1 MTRSLIG
8 LVVFLIT
15 AAAVTATAHA
25 EFRIERIHPAYGP
38 VGPERKSLEYYPE
51 DEILFRYLLTGVKT
65 TNRGEVDV
73 DITIR
78 VLDADGSL
86 LVEKTNPLKGVV
98 ALGGACVPGSAH
110 VTPSDRMKPGNYKL
124 QVRARDN
131 LSGDTASFERELIL
145 REATFTSVSQ
155 RFFLDADGKV
165 SSGASGIVGQAI
177 HYRMGVIGFDR
188 SKGRIQTNLDMEIVD
203 RDGNKVLAQPIKA
216 TFKNEDADAVKQI
229 SLINFTG
236 FFALNRAG
244 SFTLQ
249 FTFTDPIGG
258 QKSRFEVPLEVLEP

>member
-1 MTRSLIG
+1 MTRSLFG
-8 LVVFLIT
+8 LVVFL
-15 AAAVTATAHA
+15 VTATAHA
-25 EFRIERIHPAYGP
+25 EFRIEKIHPAYGP
-38 VGPERKSLEYYPE
+38 VGPERKSWEYYPD
-51 DEILFRYLLTGVKT
+51 DEILVRYLLAGVKT
-65 TNRGEVDV
+65 TEKGEVDV

-86 LVEKTNPLKGVV
+86 LVEKTNPIKGVV
-98 ALGGACVPGSAH
+98 ALGGACLPGSAH
-110 VTPSDRMKPGNYKL
+110 VTPNDRMKPGNYRL
-124 QVRARDN
+124 QVKARDN
-131 LSGDTASFERELIL
+131 LSGDTASFEREVIL
-145 REATFTSVSQ
+145 RQATFTSVSQ

-165 SSGASGIVGQAI
+165 SGGAGGIVGQAI
-177 HYRMGVIGFDR
+177 YYRIGVIGFDR
-188 SKGRIQTNLDMEIVD
+188 SKGRIQTNLDVEILD

-258 QKSRFEVPLEVLEP
+258 QKSRFEVPLKVLEP